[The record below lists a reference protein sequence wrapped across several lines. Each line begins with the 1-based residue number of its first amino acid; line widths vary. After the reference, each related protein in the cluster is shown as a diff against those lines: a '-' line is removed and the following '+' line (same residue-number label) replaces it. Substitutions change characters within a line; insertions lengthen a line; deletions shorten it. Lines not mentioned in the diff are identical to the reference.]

1 MKKFLNKIVLWML
14 IIVLTFN
21 TSLSYASNYTFSAGS
36 NTVTKSQAED
46 SFTFSVDTTGI
57 YSLTVLPI
65 IEDSPW
71 KYSLSHDNGKNMP
84 LAALQSD
91 TLKDKDGNPLYQIY
105 SKSVPY
111 FVLKAGTEY
120 KMQIVSNILSES
132 EQFVTIKLGTPIIN
146 DTYYEATSGNALG
159 EIDDNNFQY
168 LLYNRDPVSQAGV
181 TEIDAASV
189 LSGEAKANLVEQL
202 LTSFFVDVVGD
213 GIMFLIG
220 VAAGE
225 PVTIDKIIFNEYT
238 RTRLGFF
245 TNDIYNEDNTPKA
258 DKYNSFLSEG
268 GLIGKDGILNKFFN
282 RFTYIAIVA
291 YLIILL
297 YMGIRIVLSSTGK
310 GMARY
315 KKLFFDWVLG
325 IIILFLFPYVIRY
338 TIKINDAVVSYIGSL
353 RTRANI
359 SIEEAEIIDY
369 PGGLAFPFAYLGA
382 DAAASQD
389 YMSQMRTKALETGR
403 IMYAICWFVM
413 IKELIAFLLIY
424 IKRLLITLFLIVIF
438 PLVTIS
444 YAVDKIGDGK
454 SQAFNK
460 WFSEYILNV
469 FLQMFHAINYVV
481 VMGIVFAVG
490 KSNTDVNFIL
500 VIIGIT
506 YLAQGD
512 KILRGIFSH
521 MKGSGAGTVKDV
533 AASMLA
539 TSGAMSVLKSSMSTI
554 GGGFKKL
561 GSINAKRL
569 QKNDDVS
576 RLQEYKAK
584 QKWDEWNLSS
594 NGIGAGVQGASTE
607 NNTSEKEAKLSVNIA
622 LRAGA
627 APEQLREALSK
638 LRNYSDAGG
647 DMEALYKNMNL
658 TAEQQQQVN
667 GLMEQNDAVDALQ
680 NVEILSEAEIN
691 ANLKVLINNRKQN
704 GNFAKLDRTLEDKGF
719 THELQDKLAETT
731 RKRLIDSD
739 DEEELARVRS
749 SICTKAD
756 AERLREIR
764 KIDTEMEKIRNSAL
778 TKKNRINDQIK
789 GIEHKLQN
797 GRLSSKDHSDYEARL
812 NRLKSRVNQLE
823 ENPIS
828 YNDRKTLFELNEQ
841 KEEITAKMTN
851 KNAKLSEGS
860 YSKEDRVNHYLE
872 VAKLSNGL
880 GEITEEQKEIAE
892 AQAILDGSDA
902 GEFTLN
908 EIWEANKKITKAR
921 KTSTDNAVISIIRNA
936 DSNPEAKKTSSFT
949 AQLAA
954 TVINNEKALDGT
966 SHDKKTIVSEAKK
979 VIVEEVEDTPIY
991 QHIIN
996 EAGFKIGKDD
1006 WGKKKLEKLK
1016 KADIVKEVVQDIV
1029 DAEETQLKEDIA
1041 NNNNKI
1047 TDNASYEKMK
1057 KKVFQERLDLTRETA
1072 KITSAVVTTPAVA
1085 LSSAALY
1092 SGAASEL
1099 KPSMLI
1105 GAGKLGSSVASEV
1118 RDKAID
1124 FAVNRV
1130 DNVTNVASGVVNSVK
1145 NNGPIINSEKE
1156 LDVHKLA
1163 TIADKSISTILY
1175 GDDNE
1180 KGVKTR
1186 NITLTTETEP
1196 DKLSKEEEYRKK
1208 VLEERKAAI
1217 ERMNKKIERFA
1228 NGVETSTNTSS
1239 SSRNQRNNRRNSERP
1254 RNTTNERRPLT
1265 QADRNRQIFD
1275 RLNNPNNNNGN
1286 Y

>member
-21 TSLSYASNYTFSAGS
+21 TSLSYASDYTFSAGS

-84 LAALQSD
+84 LAALKSD

-111 FVLKAGTEY
+111 FVLKADTEY
-120 KMQIVSNILSES
+120 KMQIESNILTND
-132 EQFVTIKLGTPIIN
+132 EQFVTIKLGTPIID
-146 DTYYEATSGNALG
+146 DTYYEATDGDALKK
-159 EIDDNNFQY
+159 IDDNIFQY
-168 LLYNRDPVSQAGV
+168 SHYDEKPVSQDYI
-181 TEIDAASV
+181 TEVKAASV
-189 LSGEAKANLVEQL
+189 LSGEAKASFVEQI
-202 LTSFFVDVVGD
+202 LTWFFVDVVGD
-213 GIMFLIG
+213 GIMWLIG

-338 TIKINDAVVSYIGSL
+338 TIKINDAVVSYIGVL

-413 IKELIAFLLIY
+413 IKELVAFLLIY

-469 FLQMFHAINYVV
+469 FLQTFHAINYVV
-481 VMGIVFAVG
+481 VMGIVFAIG
-490 KSNTDVNFIL
+490 KSGSDVNFIL
-500 VIIGIT
+500 IIIGIT

-512 KILRGIFSH
+512 KILRGIFSR

-539 TSGAMSVLKSSMSTI
+539 TSGAMSVLKSSVSTI

-561 GSINAKRL
+561 SALNNKRL
-569 QKNDDVS
+569 PKNDDVS
-576 RLQEYKAK
+576 KLQEYKAK

-622 LRAGA
+622 LSVGA
-627 APEQLREALSK
+627 TPDQLRRALSK
-638 LRNYSDAGG
+638 LRDYSNAGG
-647 DMEALYKNMNL
+647 DMNDLYSSMNL
-658 TAEQQQQVN
+658 TDEQQKQLDD
-667 GLMEQNDAVDALQ
+667 LMEQNDAVDALQ
-680 NVEILSEAEIN
+680 NIEILSEAEIN
-691 ANLKVLINNRKQN
+691 ANLNVLIRNKKRK
-704 GNFAKLDRTLEDKGF
+704 GNFAKLHRVLEREGMTQKLEKKLVKTAKKRT
-719 THELQDKLAETT
+719 
-731 RKRLIDSD
+731 IDSD
-739 DEEELARVRS
+739 DEKELARVRT
-749 SICTKAD
+749 SICTEAD
-756 AERLREIR
+756 AERLRKIQTIDQEIATVEAKKQR
-764 KIDTEMEKIRNSAL
+764 ATKLITSMEASIRSGVYGDKTEKYKE
-778 TKKNRINDQIK
+778 
-789 GIEHKLQN
+789 
-797 GRLSSKDHSDYEARL
+797 
-812 NRLKSRVNQLE
+812 RLKTAKSREFGYRQKL
-823 ENPIS
+823 
-828 YNDRKTLFELNEQ
+828 LELNER
-841 KEEITAKMTN
+841 KEEITGKMTN
-851 KNAKLSEGS
+851 KEAKLPDGS
-860 YSKEDRVNHYLE
+860 YNKEDRVNHYLE
-872 VAKLSNGL
+872 VAKNANGL
-880 GEITEEQKEIAE
+880 GELTDEQKEIAE

-921 KTSTDNAVISIIRNA
+921 KTSVDDGVKKIISNA
-936 DSNPEAKKTSSFT
+936 DANADTKKTSTFT

-954 TVINNEKALDGT
+954 TIATNEKALSGT
-966 SHDKKTIVSEAKK
+966 SHDKKVTVSEAKK
-979 VIVEEVEDTPIY
+979 VLVEEIEDAPIY
-991 QHIIN
+991 QHILN
-996 EAGFKIGKDD
+996 EVGLKFDEDD
-1006 WGKKKLEKLK
+1006 FGKKELYKLNKE
-1016 KADIVKEVVQDIV
+1016 DIVKEAVQDIV
-1029 DAEETQLKEDIA
+1029 DAKEVQLKQDIESDGIKEIA
-1041 NNNNKI
+1041 
-1047 TDNASYEKMK
+1047 DDASYEKMK
-1057 KKVFQERLDLTRETA
+1057 KKVFQERLDFTRETM
-1072 KITSAVVTTPAVA
+1072 KITTAAVTTPAIA
-1085 LSSAALY
+1085 LTSAAMY
-1092 SGAASEL
+1092 SGAASDL
-1099 KPSMLI
+1099 KPSTLM
-1105 GAGKLGSSVASEV
+1105 GVAKLGTDVTSNV

-1130 DNVTNVASGVVNSVK
+1130 DNVTNVASGIADSVK
-1145 NNGPIINSEKE
+1145 STGPIITSDKE
-1156 LDVHKLA
+1156 LNLKNAA
-1163 TIADKSISTILY
+1163 TIADKSISTILF

-1180 KGVKTR
+1180 KGVQTR

-1217 ERMNKKIERFA
+1217 ERMNKRIERFV
-1228 NGVETSTNTSS
+1228 NGVETSTNISP
-1239 SSRNQRNNRRNSERP
+1239 SSRNQRNNRRSGERS
-1254 RNTTNERRPLT
+1254 RNTTNPTNERRPLT

-1275 RLNNPNNNNGN
+1275 RLNNRNNNNGN

>member
-46 SFTFSVDTTGI
+46 GFTFSVDTTGI

-71 KYSLSHDNGKNMP
+71 NYSLSYDDKNMP

-120 KMQIVSNILSES
+120 KMQIVSNILSGS

-159 EIDDNNFQY
+159 EIDGNNFQY

-181 TEIDAASV
+181 TEVDAASV

-282 RFTYIAIVA
+282 RFTYIAIAA

-413 IKELIAFLLIY
+413 IKELVAFLLIY

-512 KILRGIFSH
+512 KILRGIFSR

-539 TSGAMSVLKSSMSTI
+539 TSGAMSVLKSSVSTI

-561 GSINAKRL
+561 SAVNNKRL

-576 RLQEYKAK
+576 KLQEYKAK

-594 NGIGAGVQGASTE
+594 GNGMSLASQSTNGE
-607 NNTSEKEAKLSVNIA
+607 NNISEDAAKINIKIA
-622 LRAGA
+622 LSSSATTD
-627 APEQLREALSK
+627 QLRNALNG
-638 LRNYSDAGG
+638 LRDYSNAGG
-647 DMEALYKNMNL
+647 NMANLYRSMNL
-658 TAEQQQQVN
+658 TDKQQAQVK

-680 NVEILSEAEIN
+680 NVKILSEAEIN
-691 ANLKVLINNRKQN
+691 AHLNVLIHNRKQK

-756 AERLREIR
+756 AERLRKIQPIDKEIATLEAKKQR
-764 KIDTEMEKIRNSAL
+764 ASKLITTMENGIKNGEYGDKTEEYK
-778 TKKNRINDQIK
+778 
-789 GIEHKLQN
+789 E
-797 GRLSSKDHSDYEARL
+797 
-812 NRLKSRVNQLE
+812 RLKTAKSREFGYRQ
-823 ENPIS
+823 
-828 YNDRKTLFELNEQ
+828 KLFELNEQ
-841 KEEITAKMTN
+841 KEKITAKMTN
-851 KNAKLSEGS
+851 KNVKLSDGS
-860 YSKEDRVNHYLE
+860 YSKADRVNHYLE

-892 AQAILDGSDA
+892 AQAILDGSDT
-902 GEFTLN
+902 GEFTLS

-921 KTSTDNAVISIIRNA
+921 KASTDNAVISIIRNA
-936 DSNPEAKKTSSFT
+936 DSNPEAKKTSTFT

-954 TVINNEKALDGT
+954 TVINNEEALDGT
-966 SHDKKTIVSEAKK
+966 SHDKKVTVSEAEK

-996 EAGFKIGKDD
+996 EAGFKIDKDD

-1041 NNNNKI
+1041 NDNKKI

-1057 KKVFQERLDLTRETA
+1057 KKVFQERLDLTREAA
-1072 KITSAVVTTPAVA
+1072 KITAATVTTPAVA
-1085 LSSAALY
+1085 LTSTAMY

-1099 KPSMLI
+1099 KPSTLI
-1105 GAGKLGSSVASEV
+1105 GVAKLGTDVTSNV

-1124 FAVNRV
+1124 FAINRV
-1130 DNVTNVASGVVNSVK
+1130 SNVTNVASGVADSVK
-1145 NNGPIINSEKE
+1145 STGPIITSDKK
-1156 LDVHKLA
+1156 LDLKNVA
-1163 TIADKSISTILY
+1163 TIADKSISTI
-1175 GDDNE
+1175 DDNE

-1196 DKLSKEEEYRKK
+1196 DKLTKEEEYRKK

-1239 SSRNQRNNRRNSERP
+1239 SSHNQRNNRRNNERP

-1275 RLNNPNNNNGN
+1275 RLNNPNSNNGK

>member
-71 KYSLSHDNGKNMP
+71 KYSLSHGGKYMP

-159 EIDDNNFQY
+159 EVDDNNFQY
-168 LLYNRDPVSQAGV
+168 LLYNGDPVSQAGV
-181 TEIDAASV
+181 TEVDAASV

-282 RFTYIAIVA
+282 RFTYIAIAA

-338 TIKINDAVVSYIGSL
+338 TIKINDAVVSYIGVL

-413 IKELIAFLLIY
+413 IKELVAFLLIY

-512 KILRGIFSH
+512 KILRGIFSR

-539 TSGAMSVLKSSMSTI
+539 TSGAMSVLKSSVSTI

-561 GSINAKRL
+561 SAVNNKRL

-576 RLQEYKAK
+576 KLQEYRAK

-594 NGIGAGVQGASTE
+594 GNGMSLASQGTNGE
-607 NNTSEKEAKLSVNIA
+607 NNISEDAAKINIKIA
-622 LRAGA
+622 LSSSATTD
-627 APEQLREALSK
+627 QLRNALNGLK
-638 LRNYSDAGG
+638 DYSNAGG
-647 DMEALYKNMNL
+647 NMANLYRSMNL
-658 TAEQQQQVN
+658 TNEQQAQVK

-691 ANLKVLINNRKQN
+691 ANLNVLIHNRKQK
-704 GNFAKLDRTLEDKGF
+704 GNFAKLDRVLESKGITHKLEDK
-719 THELQDKLAETT
+719 LAKATK
-731 RKRLIDSD
+731 KRVLSSD
-739 DEEELARVRS
+739 DEKELASVKS
-749 SICTKAD
+749 SICTKND
-756 AERLREIR
+756 ATRLKEIA
-764 KIDTEMEKIRNSAL
+764 KIDTEIEKIRNSAL
-778 TKKNRINDQIK
+778 TKKNRINDEIE

-797 GRLSSKDHSDYEARL
+797 GRLSSKDRSAYEARINKL
-812 NRLKSRVNQLE
+812 RGHVNQLE
-823 ENPIS
+823 KNPIS
-828 YNDRKTLFELNEQ
+828 YNDRKKIFELDEQ

-851 KNAKLSEGS
+851 KNAKLSDGS
-860 YSKEDRVNHYLE
+860 YSKADRVNHYLE
-872 VAKLSNGL
+872 VAKNANGL
-880 GEITEEQKEIAE
+880 GELTDEQKEIAE

-908 EIWEANKKITKAR
+908 EIWEANKKISKAR
-921 KTSTDNAVISIIRNA
+921 KTSVDDGVKKIISNA
-936 DSNPEAKKTSSFT
+936 DANTETKKTSSFT
-949 AQLAA
+949 AQLA
-954 TVINNEKALDGT
+954 TIVINNEKTLDGT
-966 SHDKKTIVSEAKK
+966 SHDKKVTVSEAEK

-991 QHIIN
+991 QHILD
-996 EAGFKIGKDD
+996 EAGLKISKDD
-1006 WGKKKLEKLK
+1006 WGKKKLGKLK
-1016 KADIVKEVVQDIV
+1016 KADSVKEVVQDIV
-1029 DAEETQLKEDIA
+1029 DAEEAQLKEDIA
-1041 NNNNKI
+1041 NDNKKI

-1057 KKVFQERLDLTRETA
+1057 KKVFQERLDLTREAA
-1072 KITSAVVTTPAVA
+1072 KITAATVTTPAVA
-1085 LSSAALY
+1085 LTSAAMY

-1099 KPSMLI
+1099 KPSTLI
-1105 GAGKLGSSVASEV
+1105 GVAKLGTDVTSNV

-1124 FAVNRV
+1124 FAINRV
-1130 DNVTNVASGVVNSVK
+1130 DNVTNVASGIADSVK
-1145 NNGPIINSEKE
+1145 STGPIITSDKK
-1156 LDVHKLA
+1156 LDLKNAA
-1163 TIADKSISTILY
+1163 TIADKSISTILF

-1239 SSRNQRNNRRNSERP
+1239 SSHNQRNNRRNNERP

-1275 RLNNPNNNNGN
+1275 RLNNPNSNNGK